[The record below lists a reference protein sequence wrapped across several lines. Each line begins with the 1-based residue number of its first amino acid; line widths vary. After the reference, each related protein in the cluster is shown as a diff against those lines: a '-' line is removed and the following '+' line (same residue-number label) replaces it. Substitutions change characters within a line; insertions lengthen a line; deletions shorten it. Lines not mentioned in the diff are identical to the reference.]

1 MILLRWV
8 YKLMKLLIHF
18 FFQLIKKK
26 NDKKKIQKHKSKGKL
41 KFKPIN
47 VKTESYHESFFHF
60 KVMCFVRYKNT
71 IKFMKKL

>member
-8 YKLMKLLIHF
+8 YKPMKLLIHF
-18 FFQLIKKK
+18 FFQLIKKMA
-26 NDKKKIQKHKSKGKL
+26 KKKILKHKSKGKL